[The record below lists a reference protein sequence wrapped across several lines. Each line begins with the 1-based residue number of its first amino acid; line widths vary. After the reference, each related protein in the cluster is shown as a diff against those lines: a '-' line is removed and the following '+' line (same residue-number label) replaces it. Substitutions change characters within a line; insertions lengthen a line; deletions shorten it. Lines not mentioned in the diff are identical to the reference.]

1 MSCVLTVNQIKVFP
15 LLFFSNV
22 SGELIKVT
30 VLQTLL
36 NKLTRI
42 RKSIFK
48 SVLVVKC
55 LGKLASK
62 GNKFR

>member
-1 MSCVLTVNQIKVFP
+1 MSCVLTVNQIKCFP
-15 LLFFSNV
+15 ILFFSNV
-22 SGELIKVT
+22 SGELINVTALQKV
-30 VLQTLL
+30 Q

-55 LGKLASK
+55 LGKLASN
-62 GNKFR
+62 GIKFR